1 MEGEKSGLSSP
12 AGVVFSSRANLFHV
26 IESRGNK
33 DILSGDLVIKNIS
46 VFGHDA
52 GTTRIRIGIEDLIN
66 MTMDNKFGRLLIYQ
80 TTTHQLIEVNEDSS
94 GNLDPNT
101 LAIHEVSSFGLQE
114 PQGMTFDSIQG
125 YLYFLDAVGPQLIQI
140 KLQTDGSFLDSTI
153 DTLNLS
159 WASNLGLRGITF
171 DPNSG
176 NFHVVSPGEQRLYEF
191 TYSGEVVAIRDL
203 SEFNLSNPQSIVFAP
218 SADQTDDP
226 MELSLYLADSG
237 FPTNSGTNLFSGDIS
252 TTARSQG
259 KIVELS
265 LVQPLGQI
273 NADFTS
279 DWVKTT
285 NTAAFSPPSPDP
297 AGLTYV
303 SSSNTIL
310 ISDPDV
316 EETKGGITHFDGVNL
331 WWVTLGGNVVNT
343 ANISL
348 IPPTKTPMTDE
359 PTGAAWNPGN
369 GHYYFS
375 DDHGYGVWDL
385 NPGIDGQ
392 VGTADD
398 SWTSFST
405 IAENGDPEG
414 IAYDNWHD
422 RLFVSDGVNR
432 EVYQYTM
439 EGTLVGQFD
448 VEVHGLTDPEG
459 IEFNPLSG
467 TLFVLGNGTTHAII
481 ETTTSGSLLQT
492 IDISD
497 SPIINPAGLAY
508 APASDGSGPSHFYIV
523 DRGIDNDIDPNENDG
538 KMYEMTA
545 PVPSTPTNTPP
556 VVNAG
561 LNQTISFGNNATLTG
576 SATDDGHPNPSVTT
590 IWSKTSGPGNVTFGN
605 PNVLTTTASF
615 SATGTYALRLT
626 AYDGE
631 FYSYDEINVNVT
643 SVAGSSI
650 LEVRV
655 AASSDDA
662 EESNS
667 TGAVDLVSPDLE
679 LVYDAGQQTVGMRF
693 NWVSIP
699 KNAQIND
706 AYIQFQVDEVES
718 TATSL
723 TVKGEAQDNPGTFT
737 IDSQNISLR
746 LRTTAS
752 VGWSPQP
759 WTTEGQAGVAQ
770 RTSNISSIIQEIVDR
785 SGWSAG
791 NSMVIIIE
799 GTGGFNRRIAEAYDG
814 DRSGAPRLHIE
825 YTSAIPP
832 NNTTTV
838 NCGSGNPVV
847 TYGSSITCVATVT
860 RNSPGNTPSGTVS
873 WTTSGSGSFVTS
885 PCTLPG
891 GGGAS
896 KSCSVT
902 YTPNAR
908 GSGSHLITAT
918 YSGDSNF
925 TVSSG
930 SQTVT
935 VNQRPITVTADAK
948 TKVYG
953 QADPALT
960 YQITSGS
967 LVIGDAFTG
976 ALTRVAGENVNTYAI
991 QKGTLAL
998 SDNYTL
1004 TYVGAN
1010 LSITPRLIT
1019 VTADAKTKVYGQA
1032 DPALTYQITSGSLA
1046 FSDAFS
1052 GALTRVVGE
1061 NVSAYAIQKGSL
1073 ALSANYTLTYVGANL
1088 TITPRPITVKADAKS
1103 KIYGQADP
1111 ALTYQITSGSLAFSD
1126 AFTGALTRVAGES
1139 VGKYAILQGSLA
1151 LTANYTLTYIGA
1163 DLTISDKL
1171 IYLPIITR

>member
-1 MEGEKSGLSSP
+1 MILEINVDLSTIP
-12 AGVVFSSRANLFHV
+12 PIPFPTTLQQT
-26 IESRGNK
+26 I
-33 DILSGDLVIKNIS
+33 NIS
-46 VFGHDA
+46 A
-52 GTTRIRIGIEDLIN
+52 
-66 MTMDNKFGRLLIYQ
+66 
-80 TTTHQLIEVNEDSS
+80 
-94 GNLDPNT
+94 
-101 LAIHEVSSFGLQE
+101 
-114 PQGMTFDSIQG
+114 
-125 YLYFLDAVGPQLIQI
+125 
-140 KLQTDGSFLDSTI
+140 
-153 DTLNLS
+153 
-159 WASNLGLRGITF
+159 ASAN
-171 DPNSG
+171 
-176 NFHVVSPGEQRLYEF
+176 
-191 TYSGEVVAIRDL
+191 
-203 SEFNLSNPQSIVFAP
+203 
-218 SADQTDDP
+218 
-226 MELSLYLADSG
+226 
-237 FPTNSGTNLFSGDIS
+237 
-252 TTARSQG
+252 
-259 KIVELS
+259 
-265 LVQPLGQI
+265 
-273 NADFTS
+273 
-279 DWVKTT
+279 
-285 NTAAFSPPSPDP
+285 DP
-297 AGLTYV
+297 AGLTY
-303 SSSNTIL
+303 
-310 ISDPDV
+310 
-316 EETKGGITHFDGVNL
+316 
-331 WWVTLGGNVVNT
+331 
-343 ANISL
+343 
-348 IPPTKTPMTDE
+348 
-359 PTGAAWNPGN
+359 
-369 GHYYFS
+369 
-375 DDHGYGVWDL
+375 
-385 NPGIDGQ
+385 
-392 VGTADD
+392 
-398 SWTSFST
+398 
-405 IAENGDPEG
+405 
-414 IAYDNWHD
+414 
-422 RLFVSDGVNR
+422 
-432 EVYQYTM
+432 
-439 EGTLVGQFD
+439 
-448 VEVHGLTDPEG
+448 
-459 IEFNPLSG
+459 
-467 TLFVLGNGTTHAII
+467 
-481 ETTTSGSLLQT
+481 
-492 IDISD
+492 
-497 SPIINPAGLAY
+497 
-508 APASDGSGPSHFYIV
+508 APASNGSGTKRFYIV
-523 DRGIDNDIDPNENDG
+523 ARGVDNDTDPNENDG

-545 PVPSTPTNTPP
+545 PTPSTPTNTPP

-561 LNQTISFGNNATLTG
+561 PDQIINQGNNADLTG
-576 SATDDGHPNPSVTT
+576 TANDDGFPNPPGTMT
-590 IWSKTSGPGNVTFGN
+590 YQWSKENGPGNVSFGN
-605 PNVLTTTASF
+605 PTALTTTASF
-615 SATGTYALRLT
+615 SETGTYVLRLEAT
-626 AYDGE
+626 DSE
-631 FYSYDEINVNVT
+631 FITYNEINIYVT
-643 SVAGSSI
+643 IVEGSAI
-650 LEVRV
+650 LESGVL
-655 AASSDDA
+655 ASSDDA
-662 EESNS
+662 EENTSGTVN
-667 TGAVDLVSPDLE
+667 LVSPHLE
-679 LVYDAGQQTVGMRF
+679 LVYDVTNQTVGIRF
-693 NWVSIP
+693 NGVGLP
-699 KNAQIND
+699 KNAQINN
-706 AYIQFQVDEVES
+706 AYIQFQVS
-718 TATSL
+718 TVNSSDVSL
-723 TVKGEAQDNPGTFT
+723 TIKGEAQDNPGTFT
-737 IDSQNISLR
+737 SGSQNISLR
-746 LRTTAS
+746 VRTSAS
-752 VGWSPQP
+752 VSWSPQP
-759 WTTEGQAGVAQ
+759 WTTVGEAGVDQ
-770 RTSNISSIIQEIVDR
+770 RTSNISSIIQELVNR
-785 SGWSAG
+785 PGWSAG
-791 NSMVIIIE
+791 NSITMIIE
-799 GTGGFNRRIAEAYDG
+799 GSGGFSEKRIAEAFDG
-814 DRSGAPRLHIE
+814 IPSGAPRLHIE
-825 YTSAIPP
+825 YIPP

-838 NCGSGNPVV
+838 NCGSGSPVV
-847 TYGSSITCVATVT
+847 VYGSPITCVATVT